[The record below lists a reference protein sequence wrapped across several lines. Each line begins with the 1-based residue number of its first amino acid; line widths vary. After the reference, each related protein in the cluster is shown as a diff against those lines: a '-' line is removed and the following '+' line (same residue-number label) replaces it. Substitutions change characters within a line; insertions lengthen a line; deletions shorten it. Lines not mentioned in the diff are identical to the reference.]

1 MKVAVI
7 GGHLT
12 PALSVIELL
21 KGEEIIYIGRKY
33 ALEGDK
39 ALSFEY
45 QTISSL
51 GIPFKTITTGR
62 LQRKFTKHTFFSL
75 LKIPIGIIQSFFIL
89 RRYKPHVVLG
99 FGSYVSLPVIFSSF
113 ILRIP
118 IVIHEQTLEAGLAN
132 KVAAFLANKI
142 CISWEA
148 SQRFFPRRKTLLTG
162 NPIRKEIIEAYDSFK
177 KEVNDLPL
185 IYITG
190 GSQGSHSVNV
200 LVEKSI
206 KRLLPNARVI
216 HQTGGAL
223 EFADFERLSY
233 LRDSLPEDFRKRYLI
248 KRFLEGKEVAQVLA
262 SSDLVVGRAGM
273 NTITELIFLN
283 KPSLLIPLPQGPE
296 QKKNALFLS
305 ELGLAEVKLEENLTP
320 DEFLNTLK
328 YMFENYQKYSLN
340 KDYKIYIRDAA
351 SKIVEVIKNVQDENS
366 ETQE

>member
-1 MKVAVI
+1 MKIAVI

-12 PALSVIELL
+12 PALSVIEHL
-21 KGEEIIYIGRKY
+21 KEEEIIYIGRKY

-39 ALSFEY
+39 ALSLEY

-51 GIPFKTITTGR
+51 GIPFRAITTGR

-75 LKIPIGIIQSFFIL
+75 LKIPVGIIQSFFVL
-89 RRYKPHVVLG
+89 RRFKPHVVLG
-99 FGSYVSLPVIFSSF
+99 FGGYVSLPVILAAF
-113 ILRIP
+113 IQRIP
-118 IVIHEQTLEAGLAN
+118 IVIHEQTLEAGIAN
-132 KVAAFLANKI
+132 KAASFLAKKI
-142 CISWEA
+142 CISWES
-148 SQRFFPRRKTLLTG
+148 SQRNFPRKKTVFTG
-162 NPIRKEIIEAYDSFK
+162 NPVRREIVEALDNFK
-177 KEVNDLPL
+177 KEESELPL

-190 GSQGSHSVNV
+190 GSQGSHSINV

-233 LRDSLPEDFRKRYLI
+233 LRDSLPEEFRKRYLI

-283 KPSLLIPLPQGPE
+283 KPSLLIPLPQGLE
-296 QKKNALFLS
+296 QRKNSMFLS
-305 ELGLAEVKLEENLTP
+305 ELGLAEIKFEEQLTP

-328 YMFENYQKYSLN
+328 YMFENYRKYTLN

-351 SKIVEVIKNVQDENS
+351 PKIVEVIRNVENENS
-366 ETQE
+366 KAQE